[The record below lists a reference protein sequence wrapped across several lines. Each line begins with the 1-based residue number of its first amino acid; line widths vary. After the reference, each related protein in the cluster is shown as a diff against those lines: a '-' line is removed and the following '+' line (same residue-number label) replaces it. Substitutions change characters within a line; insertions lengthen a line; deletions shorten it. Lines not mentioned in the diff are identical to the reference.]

1 MTCCGGRDRLYKGF
15 PARVPKWRP
24 TPGIIACATAD
35 SCWRRLRGGGGGR
48 RCFGEYKQGLA
59 RIDDRDVMLLLMP
72 ALTDVMPGLQ
82 FPFPFPSPAPGLQ
95 FPFPEHSTGASVC
108 ISLIRSESSVV
119 TCARFFPFMGAG
131 EGKLLPVLVVLG
143 RPL

>member
-1 MTCCGGRDRLYKGF
+1 MKKSSTVLLQVQTLSWRLWSF
-15 PARVPKWRP
+15 
-24 TPGIIACATAD
+24 
-35 SCWRRLRGGGGGR
+35 GGGGGR

-59 RIDDRDVMLLLMP
+59 RIDDGDVMLLLML
-72 ALTDVMPGLQ
+72 ALRDVMPGLQ
-82 FPFPFPSPAPGLQ
+82 FPFPSPAPGAGDGNECS
-95 FPFPEHSTGASVC
+95 EHSTGASVC

-143 RPL
+143 GRPL

>member
-59 RIDDRDVMLLLMP
+59 RIDDGDVMLLLML
-72 ALTDVMPGLQ
+72 ALRDVMPGLQ
-82 FPFPFPSPAPGLQ
+82 FPFPSPAK
-95 FPFPEHSTGASVC
+95 HSTVHTGASVC

-119 TCARFFPFMGAG
+119 TCVRFFPFMGAG

-143 RPL
+143 GRPL